1 MFVKIT
7 HRGLNRRKDA
17 SKLHQMIAEGYHH
30 RFIKDQ
36 KIEEKPETVPER
48 DIYIGEEHIFDIVS
62 LLLEI
67 EWFKKEV

>member
-36 KIEEKPETVPER
+36 KIEEKPEEPTPE
-48 DIYIGEEHIFDIVS
+48 DKQAFIEAVQQEENAI
-62 LLLEI
+62 LLGGL
-67 EWFKKEV
+67 KYG